1 MRAQCYG
8 CTQKKYC
15 TVKSVEIPCFLGV
28 IHSAAEV
35 VVLRLEDTLSESNEI
50 IIEQGKKFNIH
61 FACVDAKGEPV
72 VSGE

>member
-1 MRAQCYG
+1 ME
-8 CTQKKYC
+8 
-15 TVKSVEIPCFLGV
+15 SLGLRLV

-35 VVLRLEDTLSESNEI
+35 VALRLEGTLSESNEI